1 MPRFNASAME
11 NILGYRPEVT
21 DVNEV
26 LRRAKEKYHIFHL
39 IAEEGSYMRGG
50 NQATVV
56 QKWRDL
62 LGDRAVL
69 MPDYKRMPEIIG
81 SLIHITE
88 GGTEAAAT
96 EGMDSD
102 TSLIV
107 RTIIRGIGAPG
118 RRVDM
123 T

>member
-1 MPRFNASAME
+1 
-11 NILGYRPEVT
+11 
-21 DVNEV
+21 
-26 LRRAKEKYHIFHL
+26 
-39 IAEEGSYMRGG
+39 MRGG